1 MEWRRQE
8 RLPDAEG
15 LQRKLNEWGEQGW
28 QLVAFEPVRD
38 EHRSPA
44 AGASEH
50 ASPTAAYIALLKR
63 RQAACV
69 NIVPG
74 VTSHF
79 WWQDKLEKTDEN
91 LLIVKTRENLLPD
104 LIKTVKKL
112 HQNEVPEIIALPI
125 AGGNP
130 DYLAWLDSETA

>member
-1 MEWRRQE
+1 MQQA
-8 RLPDAEG
+8 PSF
-15 LQRKLNEWGEQGW
+15 
-28 QLVAFEPVRD
+28 VVVFIT
-38 EHRSPA
+38 
-44 AGASEH
+44 AGA
-50 ASPTAAYIALLKR
+50 PTEAEKIATTLLKR

-79 WWQDKLEKTDEN
+79 WWQDKLEKADEQ
-91 LLIVKTRENLLPD
+91 LLVVKTRENLLPD

-112 HQNEVPEIIALPI
+112 HRDEVPEIIALPI

-130 DYLAWLDSETA
+130 DYLSWLDSETA

>member
-1 MEWRRQE
+1 LRKATPPAPSFVVVFITTGSQ
-8 RLPDAEG
+8 AEAD
-15 LQRKLNEWGEQGW
+15 K
-28 QLVAFEPVRD
+28 
-38 EHRSPA
+38 
-44 AGASEH
+44 
-50 ASPTAAYIALLKR
+50 IATTLLKR

-79 WWQDKLEKTDEN
+79 WWQDKLETAAEAM
-91 LLIVKTRENLLPD
+91 LVVKTRENLLPD

-112 HQNEVPEIIALPI
+112 HKDEVPEIIALPI
-125 AGGNP
+125 TGGDP